1 VGDYVMQA
9 RGVIFGEFP
18 IDLGTA
24 RQLSAV
30 VSAPIISL
38 NRLAISGSQ
47 VKILFSVAG
56 SASTY
61 RLLQATRLNGTWTT
75 NFGAILTTNSP
86 GSSFQF
92 VTTNGPA
99 TQFYRVQTP

>member
-1 VGDYVMQA
+1 
-9 RGVIFGEFP
+9 VIFGEFP
-18 IDLGTA
+18 IDLGIA

-30 VSAPIISL
+30 AGAPTISL
-38 NRLAISGSQ
+38 HRLAISGSQ
-47 VKILFSVAG
+47 VKIIFGVTG

-61 RLLQATRLNGTWTT
+61 HLLQTARLGGTWTT
-75 NFGAILTTNSP
+75 NFDAILTTNSP
-86 GSSFQF
+86 GTSFQF